1 MLRFFRQIRQ
11 RLLTENKFS
20 KYLLYAVGEILLVV
34 IGILIALQVNNWN
47 EARLEREN
55 EILIARDVYLEL
67 LENRVYLSTTQK
79 QWAQR
84 GEHIRALSDTLVTE
98 NLQLGQKEFD
108 SLLIRAIYFNSF
120 SLKRKKL
127 DRVLSVGRFEFS
139 ASKDLIGEMMNLA
152 SLYDSLEEAFKY
164 NQDTWTQVVQPYL
177 IAHYSFRNLNLA
189 LYTNDINKSLK
200 ISHEPLLVDPVFD
213 NLINNMGG
221 EVRPFNMLLKSSLDK
236 IGELQELLKLNYP
249 NINPD

>member
-1 MLRFFRQIRQ
+1 MIKFFRQIRQ
-11 RLLTENKFS
+11 RLLRDNKFS

-47 EARLEREN
+47 EVRLEREN

-67 LENRVYLSTTQK
+67 LESRTSLITTQK
-79 QWAQR
+79 QWAKR
-84 GEHIRALSDTLVTE
+84 GKYLRALSDTLVTE
-98 NLQLGQKEFD
+98 NLQLGQKDFD
-108 SLLIRAIYFNSF
+108 SLLFGAIYYNSF

-152 SLYDSLEEAFKY
+152 GLYDALEEAFKY

-189 LYTNDINKSLK
+189 LGAHDVKKSLK

-213 NLINNMGG
+213 NIVNNMEGD
-221 EVRPFNMLLKSSLDK
+221 VMPFNMLLELSLDK
-236 IGELQELLKLNYP
+236 IGELQELLKTNYP